1 MTDDHG
7 TAVFLERWW
16 ILLFYG
22 KTITMPAGKILA
34 QCAKL
39 LHCLI

>member
-22 KTITMPAGKILA
+22 T
-34 QCAKL
+34 L
-39 LHCLI
+39 LHQFLAMVDSNSPSPVRQ